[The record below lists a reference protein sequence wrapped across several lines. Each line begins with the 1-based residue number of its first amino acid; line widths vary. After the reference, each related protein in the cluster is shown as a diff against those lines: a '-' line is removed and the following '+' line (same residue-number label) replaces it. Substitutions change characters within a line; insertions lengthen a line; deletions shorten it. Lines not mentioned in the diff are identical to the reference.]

1 MLADLYKWWKRCI
14 KHFRGLFGTSSGV
27 CRGSFELSKLVKM
40 GGGVEACILFRLKSK
55 KLSWGKK
62 EAFKPTLSAESNTVA
77 AGRAREKC

>member
-40 GGGVEACILFRLKSK
+40 GGGRSVHTFQVEEQEIVL
-55 KLSWGKK
+55 GKK